1 MKRIPPLL
9 FPDARLCPRRLRLDS
24 FGRSVGTKK
33 RKLGSMKG
41 THLLPLLCA
50 VSTLALAGGDK
61 MDDAKATIK
70 QDARE
75 VGHTI
80 ARGSKQVGQAVARD
94 SKAVGHAVAEKSKQV
109 GHTIAQDSKKVG
121 AAVAHSTRKVKATV
135 TERSAR
141 QSPAGVTSQKA
152 DDPK

>member
-1 MKRIPPLL
+1 
-9 FPDARLCPRRLRLDS
+9 LDS

-94 SKAVGHAVAEKSKQV
+94 SKAVGHAVADKSKQV
-109 GHTIAQDSKKVG
+109 GHAIAQSSREAGHTIAQDSKKVG